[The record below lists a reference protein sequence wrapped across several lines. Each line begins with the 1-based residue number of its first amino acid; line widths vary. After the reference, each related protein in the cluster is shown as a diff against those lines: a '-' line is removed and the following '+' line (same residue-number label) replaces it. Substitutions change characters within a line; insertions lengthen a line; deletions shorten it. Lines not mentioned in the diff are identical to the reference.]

1 MLTHDEKIPI
11 HVNTRVGRSC
21 EKLQAP
27 SFTMCLGFLQFTA
40 LKSCALSEIIH
51 KTSNFYLPV
60 FLREIVHE
68 RTLLRHNDVIKNSST
83 KIKSEIT
90 PVN

>member
-1 MLTHDEKIPI
+1 
-11 HVNTRVGRSC
+11 
-21 EKLQAP
+21 
-27 SFTMCLGFLQFTA
+27 MCLGFLQFTA
-40 LKSCALSEIIH
+40 LKSCEMSEIVH
-51 KTSNFYLPV
+51 KTSYLPV

-68 RTLLRHNDVIKNSST
+68 RTLLRHSDVIKNSST